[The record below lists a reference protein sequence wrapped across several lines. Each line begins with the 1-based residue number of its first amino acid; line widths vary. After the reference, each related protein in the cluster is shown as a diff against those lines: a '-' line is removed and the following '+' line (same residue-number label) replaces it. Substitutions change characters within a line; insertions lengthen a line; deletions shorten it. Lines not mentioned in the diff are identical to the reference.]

1 VTPFDLVLAVAGW
14 LASSIQRLARGS
26 RRAVWVIV
34 ICLVALSAIPT
45 AIIGSSQRPTDLT
58 FEDVRLDRIP
68 AMTKWVRLEGE
79 LRGSSSPG
87 GEGYELHDT
96 ADDGSYVIVIAPTA
110 MPIGHTVVTGQLSP
124 GGGDAD
130 GNIGTIEIDVPAV
143 PKANEPFGLILLPAI
158 VGLFVALGIRTGYP
172 IVRRER
178 SSRARSTPLAPL
190 TPRERTVARWSGRIG
205 GETVAIDD
213 ARPTTIAISTEPDLS
228 DIALTDTHGVHTV
241 RVRRPGLP
249 QAVRVCRVGGCE
261 PGAEIHAHSADVV
274 LTFDD
279 RPTRDRFAA
288 TLR

>member
-1 VTPFDLVLAVAGW
+1 VTPLDLVLALAGW
-14 LASSIQRLARGS
+14 MASSIQRRARGS
-26 RRAVWVIV
+26 PRAVWIIV
-34 ICLVALSAIPT
+34 IGLVTLSGVPT
-45 AIIGSSQRPTDLT
+45 VIIGSTQRPTDLT

-79 LRGSSSPG
+79 IRGSSSPG

-96 ADDGSYVIVIAPTA
+96 ADDGLYVIVVAPTTV
-110 MPIGHTVVTGQLSP
+110 PIGHTVVTGRLSP

-178 SSRARSTPLAPL
+178 STRSRSTPAPL
-190 TPRERTVARWSGRIG
+190 AHGDRTAARWSGRIG
-205 GETVAIDD
+205 GELVAVGD
-213 ARPTTIAISTEPDLS
+213 ARPTTIAVSTEPDLS
-228 DIALTDTHGVHTV
+228 NIALTDARGVHTV

-249 QAVRVCRVGGCE
+249 QGVRVCRVAGCE
-261 PGAEIHAHSADVV
+261 PGAEVHAHSADVV
-274 LTFDD
+274 VTFDD
-279 RPTRDRFAA
+279 RSTRDRFVA